1 MVVKRGMYAALGAAL
16 ALLLGAGPAA
26 GSAPLAVDDDGVE
39 CPAAQYSSIQ
49 AAVDAARAGDTI
61 AVCPGDYVEGSGEA
75 GSNALLIQKSLTIKG
90 AGADEVKITPRAST
104 PVSGQILES
113 GTGSLH
119 NGVGDIVAV
128 VGAPTNPITVNISGV
143 TVDGHTP
150 VGTPVVVEAGVLYL
164 DAEGTIDRSRVTN
177 VVTTEADGA
186 FASIGGYRASQAG
199 YGIAQS
205 SNAVL
210 APVDGT
216 RALTISNTRI
226 DKYNR
231 IGVLIDGSRDETAVP
246 VVASGA
252 VNRAALIGDQ
262 IIGRTECINYAGSGN
277 CATVGL
283 LTSGPLFGQDGV
295 RVTANARVTVV
306 DSLISQNLVNG
317 TGAPTRS
324 TVNGS
329 GVVTANSTNNA
340 NLSLAAGVRLQ
351 GAALNTLSSSVNIP
365 LSSVANSN
373 ITDNAYGVLNLA
385 ADGATTQTGNPNATT
400 GNRGNV
406 LVAENNW

>member
-1 MVVKRGMYAALGAAL
+1 M
-16 ALLLGAGPAA
+16 
-26 GSAPLAVDDDGVE
+26 
-39 CPAAQYSSIQ
+39 
-49 AAVDAARAGDTI
+49 
-61 AVCPGDYVEGSGEA
+61 
-75 GSNALLIQKSLTIKG
+75 
-90 AGADEVKITPRAST
+90 
-104 PVSGQILES
+104 
-113 GTGSLH
+113 
-119 NGVGDIVAV
+119 
-128 VGAPTNPITVNISGV
+128 NISGV

-226 DKYNR
+226 NRANR

-262 IIGRTECINYAGSGN
+262 FVGRTECINYAGSGN

-306 DSLISQNLVNG
+306 EPLISQNLVNG